1 MATNEQDPFAGMDTG
16 GGKTGGVR
24 LPSGEWVPASH
35 PLAQSAGATAGGA
48 GAPTAGAAP
57 TSQAATP
64 PGTTPASP
72 ASSYLQAQATNA
84 QTYSQT
90 PGAAPAATTTNQGT
104 QDVVRNSYLQQ
115 ATQGTRIDTA
125 DPNFRQQVDPFAAA
139 VTREKRDFLSDQ
151 AEKAGPYATG
161 ALRGQARMA
170 SERAGQAIGSFEA
183 DLVGRELTNRR
194 NEIQA
199 ALDGLRGQISDDQQR
214 MLQRELAALQA
225 EIQRLSI
232 NTGADVARSGQSL
245 QQRLAQMQDAFNRAQ
260 LAQQDRQFGDTLGFN
275 VGVAE
280 LGANERA
287 LAALFG

>member
-1 MATNEQDPFAGMDTG
+1 MAAQFAGVEEGVDPFTAHG
-16 GGKTGGVR
+16 GGVKLADG
-24 LPSGEWVPASH
+24 SWVPKSH
-35 PLAQSAGATAGGA
+35 PLAAQAPAAQAPAASTAPPSGA
-48 GAPTAGAAP
+48 
-57 TSQAATP
+57 SP

-72 ASSYLQAQATNA
+72 ASSYLHAQATNA
-84 QTYSQT
+84 QTYSQA
-90 PGAAPAATTTNQGT
+90 PGAAPTQATANQGT

-115 ATQGTRIDTA
+115 ATQGTKIDTA
-125 DPNFRQQVDPFAAA
+125 DPNFRQQADPFAAA
-139 VTREKRDFLSDQ
+139 VTRERRNFLSEQ

-161 ALRGQARMA
+161 ALRGQARMTA
-170 SERAGQAIGSFEA
+170 ERAGQAIGSFEA
-183 DLVGRELTNRR
+183 DLVARELTNRR

-199 ALDGLRGQISDDQQR
+199 ALSGLRGLVSEDQQR
-214 MLQRELAALQA
+214 ALQRELAALQA
-225 EIQRLSI
+225 EMQRLSI
-232 NTGADVARSGQSL
+232 TTGADVARSGQSL

>member
-1 MATNEQDPFAGMDTG
+1 MATPDTDPFAGMDFG
-16 GGKTGGVR
+16 GGQTGGVR
-24 LPSGEWVPASH
+24 LSDGSWVPKNHS
-35 PLAQSAGATAGGA
+35 LAQTAAPAAPATGGGA
-48 GAPTAGAAP
+48 GTPAPG
-57 TSQAATP
+57 ATP
-64 PGTTPASP
+64 PGTPPASP
-72 ASSYLQAQATNA
+72 ASSYLQAQAANA

-90 PGAAPAATTTNQGT
+90 PGAAPTQTTANQGT

-199 ALDGLRGQISDDQQR
+199 ALSGLRGTISEDQQR

-225 EIQRLSI
+225 EMQRLSI
-232 NTGADVARSGQSL
+232 TTGADVARSGQSL

-280 LGANERA
+280 QNANQSA
-287 LAALFG
+287 LNALFG

>member
-1 MATNEQDPFAGMDTG
+1 MATPDTDPFAGMDFG
-16 GGKTGGVR
+16 DGKTGGVR
-24 LPSGEWVPASH
+24 LADGSWVPKNH
-35 PLAQSAGATAGGA
+35 TLAQTAAPAAPATGGA
-48 GAPTAGAAP
+48 GTPAPG
-57 TSQAATP
+57 ATP
-64 PGTTPASP
+64 PGTAPASP
-72 ASSYLQAQATNA
+72 ASSYLQAQAANA

-90 PGAAPAATTTNQGT
+90 PGAAPTQTTANQGT

-183 DLVGRELTNRR
+183 DLVGRELANRR

-199 ALDGLRGQISDDQQR
+199 ALSGLRGTISEDQQR

-225 EIQRLSI
+225 EMQRLSI
-232 NTGADVARSGQSL
+232 TTGADVARSGQSL